1 MVAVARK
8 RLFIS
13 PETYLE
19 RERKAEFKSEYLEGE
34 IYAMAGGSPRHSH
47 ITANVIGALWAR
59 LQGKPCRVLSS
70 DMKVRASREGLYA
83 YPDVS
88 VVCGEMQFH
97 DEHEDVL
104 TNPIVIVEV
113 LSPSTEAYDRG
124 KKFHQ
129 YQQIATLQH
138 YLLVAQDTPCIDHY
152 FRQDDGFWRVE
163 TVMGLDGQVVLNS
176 LDIAL
181 ALAQVYEKVDFPAPP
196 DTAEPEPNNEG
207 A

>member
-1 MVAVARK
+1 
-8 RLFIS
+8 
-13 PETYLE
+13 
-19 RERKAEFKSEYLEGE
+19 
-34 IYAMAGGSPRHSH
+34 
-47 ITANVIGALWAR
+47 
-59 LQGKPCRVLSS
+59 
-70 DMKVRASREGLYA
+70 
-83 YPDVS
+83 
-88 VVCGEMQFH
+88 MQFH
-97 DEHEDVL
+97 DTHRDVL

-138 YLLVAQDTPCIDHY
+138 YLLVAQDTPCVDHY
-152 FRQDDGFWRVE
+152 SRQEDGSWRVE

-196 DTAEPEPNNEG
+196 DTAEPEPKNEG